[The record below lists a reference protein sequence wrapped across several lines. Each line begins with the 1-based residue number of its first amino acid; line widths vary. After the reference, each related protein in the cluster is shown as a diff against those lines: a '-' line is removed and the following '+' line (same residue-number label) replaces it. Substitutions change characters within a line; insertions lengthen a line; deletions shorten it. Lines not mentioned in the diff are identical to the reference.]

1 MRIQLSAIAVA
12 ISLTLTHQ
20 VASANSVASATLG
33 PISVTLIDLNPAD
46 SLLPTITWNNATY
59 APYNNYTYVYAYDSA
74 NGNYQSNAAWGE
86 NLGSNNSLS
95 ASTAQSAATASISS
109 GNDNTRLDGVS
120 LTSAGYADGTTS
132 AGQYSYFNAA
142 AYAPYYGGYDAFT
155 LGAFTGVIFT
165 AYATTSAQTSIGNHD
180 GWGSEYASSTA
191 ALNVWGSQPS
201 GTGGTQ
207 NSNASISSYAAY
219 DTLSVWNDQT
229 QTYDYSYTG
238 QSNTAADMLGG
249 TYINLTGSDKVGYL
263 QFYTN
268 VSGHSYVA
276 SAVAEPESYA
286 LVLAGLSLMG
296 MISRRKQK

>member
-59 APYNNYTYVYAYDSA
+59 APYNNYTYVYAYDTA
-74 NGNYQSNAAWGE
+74 NGNYQSNVAWGE
-86 NLGSNNSLS
+86 NVGTSNSLS
-95 ASTAQSAATASISS
+95 ASTAQSAASASISGAS
-109 GNDNTRLDGVS
+109 DDTRLDGVS

-132 AGQYSYFNAA
+132 AGNYSSFNAA
-142 AYAPYYGGYDAFT
+142 AYAPYNGYDAFT

-165 AYATTSAQTSIGNHD
+165 AYATTSAQTSVGD
-180 GWGSEYASSTA
+180 DSWGSEYASSNA
-191 ALNVWGSQPS
+191 SLNVWGSQPS
-201 GTGGTQ
+201 GNGGSQ
-207 NSNASISSYAAY
+207 NSYSSINSYASTY
-219 DTLSVWNDQT
+219 YGLSN
-229 QTYDYSYTG
+229 S
-238 QSNTAADMLGG
+238 AADMLGG

-263 QFYTN
+263 QFYTS
-268 VSGHSYVA
+268 VYGYSYVA